1 MKRSPLRSKAPM
13 ERPAGRAPSSPA
25 IRGYEP
31 PKVPVQTTTASR
43 NGEAAEKLARLRSKK
58 YLEMV
63 KADPCE
69 ACRDVGQHEPAAADD
84 PHHVRVRGN
93 RDDTC
98 DFTAIPLCRRCHDD
112 AHEDRIP
119 LDYLHRLL
127 GDYLCRKLLSMGR
140 SEAEAVLREMIRRIG
155 E

>member
-1 MKRSPLRSKAPM
+1 MRRSPLRSKAPEM
-13 ERPAGRAPSSPA
+13 RPASRAPSGPA

-43 NGEAAEKLARLRSKK
+43 EGDAAEKLARLRSRK
-58 YLEMV
+58 YLDMV

-69 ACRDVGQHEPAAADD
+69 AAAQHDHCTGPID
-84 PHHVRVRGN
+84 PHHVQVRGN

-98 DFTAIPLCRRCHDD
+98 DFTAIPLCRRHHDD
-112 AHEDRIP
+112 AHAGRIGQEE
-119 LDYLHRLL
+119 LQRLL
-127 GDYLCRKLLSMGR
+127 GGYLCRKLLSLGR